1 MPCEFPV
8 FRGPLG
14 RRQGSGG
21 VTLPPMPTALVI
33 HGHFYQPPRE
43 NPWTG
48 NVDREPSASPEH
60 DWNERIYHECYRPNA
75 FARIVGD
82 FGYIERIVNNYSLL
96 NFNFGPTLLS
106 WMQTRHPA
114 TYVRILEADR
124 QSHQRWGHGNAIAQG
139 YNHTIL
145 PLCNERDRVTQVR
158 WGIADFEHRFGRK
171 PESLWL
177 PETACNDATLGT
189 LIDEGLDYA
198 ILSPHQAEQV
208 RPLGDD
214 GKPSHHGWSEVG
226 DGSVDPGM
234 AYRYFHTDGSGR
246 SLALFFYDGPKS
258 RSMAFEGALGSSQAL
273 VGRLSQGV
281 GAHTKLVHIA
291 TDGESYG
298 HHSKFAEL
306 ALSHAMV
313 HEAQA
318 LGFEVTNYG
327 AYLEKN
333 PPTMEAKIKTG
344 PNGEGTAWS
353 CAHGVGRWYRDCGC
367 NTGAQQGWNQQWRR
381 PLRDALDI
389 LRDVAAECF
398 DKEGRDLFLDPWAAR
413 NDYIELILD
422 RGSSREAWLER
433 HQLRS
438 LSTRE
443 RERALSLLEMQRNA
457 MLMYTS
463 CGWFFADLSGIETV
477 QIMKYAERVF
487 DHMDALGIP
496 APREAFMSKL
506 GEARSNLKE
515 HGSGTD
521 IYQKWVSPL
530 RVSLHRVAAHLG
542 IMSLVEDEAAD
553 GSVAGYRYTRSSFQ
567 KHRHG
572 RLTLATGR
580 LELEDI
586 PSGRLSDWGFAAVHL
601 GGVDFYCVCQPYPG
615 GQAFAIN
622 TQKIWGAY
630 RTATLPR
637 LLRLIQESMGPE
649 DFGLETILEEG
660 QHRISELVY
669 GNIVT
674 RFSQQY
680 VAMFESNQ
688 RILEM
693 LQEAGLELPE
703 ELVRAAE
710 FTLGKRFE
718 EEIRRAH
725 GSFDPQAYERALQ
738 IAAEVSRRGYK
749 IDTGKAGRLFG
760 RTLADVVSGA
770 LAAPSQE
777 RIDAA
782 TTLAQLSESLG
793 LKPNLGRAQELV
805 FVGIKTHPDW
815 RFALGTLAKSLGV
828 KPPS

>member
-1 MPCEFPV
+1 M
-8 FRGPLG
+8 
-14 RRQGSGG
+14 S
-21 VTLPPMPTALVI
+21 TALVI

-48 NVDREPSASPEH
+48 NVDREPSAYPEH

-75 FARIVGD
+75 FARVVGD
-82 FGYIERIVNNYSLL
+82 FGYIEKIVNNYSFLS
-96 NFNFGPTLLS
+96 FNFGPTLLS
-106 WMQTRHPA
+106 WLQTRHPA
-114 TYVRILEADR
+114 TYLRVLEADR
-124 QSHQRWGHGNAIAQG
+124 QSAQRWGHGSAIAQG

-145 PLCNERDRVTQVR
+145 PLCNERDRITQVR
-158 WGIADFEHRFGRK
+158 WGIADFVHRFGRK

-177 PETACNDATLGT
+177 PETACNDETLGT
-189 LIDEGLDYA
+189 LIDEGMVYV

-208 RPLGDD
+208 RPLADD
-214 GKPSHHGWSEVG
+214 GKSSQHSWRYVG
-226 DGSVDPGM
+226 DGSVDPSM
-234 AYRYFHTDGSGR
+234 PYRYFHKDGSGR
-246 SLALFFYDGPKS
+246 SIALFFYDGPKS
-258 RSMAFEGALGSSQAL
+258 RSIAFEGALASSQAL
-273 VGRLSQGV
+273 ITRLSM
-281 GAHTKLVHIA
+281 GANAETKLVHIA

-298 HHSKFAEL
+298 HHTKFAEL
-306 ALSHAMV
+306 ALAHALV
-313 HEAQA
+313 HQAQA
-318 LGFEVTNYG
+318 QGFEVTNYG
-327 AYLEKN
+327 AFIEKN
-333 PPTMEAKIKTG
+333 PPTMEAMIKPG

-367 NTGAQQGWNQQWRR
+367 NTGAQQGWNQAWRQ
-381 PLRDALDI
+381 PLRQALDI
-389 LRDVAAECF
+389 LRDAAAERF
-398 DKEGRDLFLDPWAAR
+398 DTEGRELFTDPWQAR
-413 NDYIELILD
+413 NDYIELVLD
-422 RGSSREAWLER
+422 RSRSREAWLQQ
-433 HQLRS
+433 HQARVLT
-438 LSTRE
+438 TRE

-487 DHMDALGIP
+487 DHMDALGIES
-496 APREAFMSKL
+496 PREAFMKKL
-506 GEARSNLKE
+506 AEAKSNVPE
-515 HGSGTD
+515 HGNGAE
-521 IYQKWVSPL
+521 IYRKWVEPL
-530 RVSLHRVAAHLG
+530 RVSMHRVAAHLG
-542 IMSLVEDEAAD
+542 IMSLVEDEPGE
-553 GSVAGYRYTRSSFQ
+553 GSVAGYRYCRTSFQ
-567 KHRHG
+567 KNRHG

-586 PSGRLSDWGFAAVHL
+586 PSGRLTDWGFAAVHM

-615 GQAFAIN
+615 GQAFTNN
-622 TQKIWGAY
+622 TQKIWSAY

-688 RILEM
+688 RILDM

-738 IAAEVSRRGYK
+738 IAAEVKRRGYK
-749 IDTGKAGRLFG
+749 IDTSKAGRLFG

-770 LAAPSQE
+770 LADPSQE
-777 RIDAA
+777 RFAAA
-782 TTLAQLSESLG
+782 TSLAQLSDALG

-805 FVGIKTHPDW
+805 YLGFRSHPDW
-815 RFALGTLAKSLGV
+815 MPALSTLARAVGV
-828 KPPS
+828 KQPS